1 MRPSRIFQFIRET
14 IFDGLIVVLPITI
27 TGYLLWLGYNLI
39 DRFFGR
45 DTVIGA
51 QLSRSLDRLF
61 GIEWIPG
68 LSVIYT
74 VIVILLFGLISK
86 IYLGRLAQK
95 NVNTILQRLPLIKRI
110 YQPAQEISEA
120 ILGRGK
126 FSSFK
131 DTVMFE
137 YPREGS
143 YTIGFITNH
152 IGDNVA
158 VYIFSAPNPFTG
170 KLFLVPE
177 EDVTYLDITIEEGIK
192 LVVSM
197 GISSP
202 YDREET
208 SGDSGSAGV
217 NLFDSNP

>member
-1 MRPSRIFQFIRET
+1 MKLSRLFQFLRDT
-14 IFDGLIVVLPITI
+14 IVDGLVVVLPVTI
-27 TGYLLWLGYNLI
+27 TGYLIWLGYNLI

-45 DTVIGA
+45 GTVIGV
-51 QLSRSLDRLF
+51 QLSHSLERLF

-74 VIVILLFGLISK
+74 FIVILLLGLISR
-86 IYLGRLAQK
+86 IYLGRLVQK
-95 NVNTILQRLPLIKRI
+95 YINIGLQRLPLVKRI

-120 ILGRGK
+120 ILGQGK

-131 DTVMFE
+131 ETVIFE
-137 YPREGS
+137 YPRTDS
-143 YTIGFITNH
+143 YTIGFVTNH
-152 IGDNVA
+152 IGDDVA

-170 KLFLVPE
+170 KLFILPE
-177 EDVTYLDITIEEGIK
+177 EDVTYLDITVEEGIK

-202 YDREET
+202 YDSEQTINPDDRP
-208 SGDSGSAGV
+208 ARKV
-217 NLFDSNP
+217 SNQ

>member
-1 MRPSRIFQFIRET
+1 MKLSQLFQYLRDT
-14 IFDGLIVVLPITI
+14 VVDGLVVILPVTI
-27 TGYLLWLGYNLI
+27 TGYLIWLGYNLI

-45 DTVIGA
+45 GTVIGA
-51 QLSRSLDRLF
+51 QLSRSLESLF

-68 LSVIYT
+68 LSIIYT
-74 VIVILLFGLISK
+74 VIVILLFGLISR

-95 NVNTILQRLPLIKRI
+95 YLNIFLQRLPLVKRI

-120 ILGRGK
+120 ILGRGA

-137 YPREGS
+137 YPRRDS
-143 YTIGFITNH
+143 YTVGFVTNH
-152 IGDNVA
+152 IGDKVA

-170 KLFLVPE
+170 KLFLIPE
-177 EDVTYLDITIEEGIK
+177 EDVTYLDMSVEEGIK

-202 YDREET
+202 DSADTGDAEAEELIKKKAQ
-208 SGDSGSAGV
+208 GD
-217 NLFDSNP
+217 

>member
-1 MRPSRIFQFIRET
+1 MKPSRIFQFLRDT
-14 IFDGLIVVLPITI
+14 IVDGLVVILPVTI
-27 TGYLLWLGYNLI
+27 TGYLIWLGYNLI

-45 DTVIGA
+45 GTVIGD

-61 GIEWIPG
+61 GVEWIPG
-68 LSVIYT
+68 LSIIYT
-74 VIVILLFGLISK
+74 VIVILLFGLISR
-86 IYLGRLAQK
+86 IYLGRLVQK
-95 NVNTILQRLPLIKRI
+95 YVNIFLQRLPLVKRI

-137 YPREGS
+137 YPRRGS

-152 IGDNVA
+152 IGGDVA

-170 KLFLVPE
+170 KLFVLPE
-177 EDVTYLDITIEEGIK
+177 EDVTYLDITVEEGIK

-202 YDREET
+202 YDEDG
-208 SGDSGSAGV
+208 SHGGDHW
-217 NLFDSNP
+217 NLG